1 MAAENEITIRCIPV
15 GATTSITGVVGDN
28 EVITISNRATGQ
40 WHVSASACL
49 PVDIAEA
56 AAYLE
61 CMARTFERAR
71 AHGAPVMARG

>member
-28 EVITISNRATGQ
+28 EVITLSNRVGGRWRVT
-40 WHVSASACL
+40 SSACL
-49 PVDIAEA
+49 PGDIAEA

-61 CMARTFERAR
+61 CMAHTFERAR